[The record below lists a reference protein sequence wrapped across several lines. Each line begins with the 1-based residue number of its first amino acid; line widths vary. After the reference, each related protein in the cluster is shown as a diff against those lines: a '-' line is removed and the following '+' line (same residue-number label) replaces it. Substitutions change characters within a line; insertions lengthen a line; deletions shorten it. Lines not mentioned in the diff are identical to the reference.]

1 MTTSIYSVFEASTN
15 KTIARE
21 LPSVGAAVKF
31 IKNLGRNLNEF
42 RIEQIPVSF
51 SKSIKNKIME
61 ISGCSDEDI
70 SLIEQGGVLPIY
82 NNPAQMGECDMVIV
96 FSENKVLV
104 GKLNSKEEY
113 SPEAAPLWKNI
124 KGRHEHK
131 SWNTSLFFDNSI
143 SVFDRTEFEKN
154 NYKLRGTQGGIGYKN
169 SELNLEF

>member
-61 ISGCSDEDI
+61 ISGC
-70 SLIEQGGVLPIY
+70 
-82 NNPAQMGECDMVIV
+82 
-96 FSENKVLV
+96 
-104 GKLNSKEEY
+104 
-113 SPEAAPLWKNI
+113 
-124 KGRHEHK
+124 
-131 SWNTSLFFDNSI
+131 
-143 SVFDRTEFEKN
+143 
-154 NYKLRGTQGGIGYKN
+154 
-169 SELNLEF
+169 